1 MGPRGGRGG
10 RGGPGGAKK
19 PGGSS
24 APVSRPMTP
33 FGGAPPAESTAK
45 SDAPA
50 EDTKVSAE
58 LSEPKV
64 VNLEDNSSL
73 QPVETRAAT

>member
-1 MGPRGGRGG
+1 
-10 RGGPGGAKK
+10 
-19 PGGSS
+19 
-24 APVSRPMTP
+24 MTP

-64 VNLEDNSSL
+64 VNLEDNSSP
-73 QPVETRAAT
+73 QPEETRATT